1 MAAAQANVNCAPQ
14 HSSQRMDRNML
25 PRKTLLSWS
34 TGKDSAWTLHRLR
47 QDASVQLVGLV
58 TTINTAFG
66 RVAMHGVRR
75 ELLEQQAAATGL
87 PVFELPIPHP
97 CPNEV
102 YQRSMAEFVARQR
115 AAGVEAIAFGDL
127 FLEDIRRYREQ
138 ALAGTGMT
146 PLFPLWGL
154 DTAVLAREMIAAG
167 LAGYISA
174 LDPDRLPARFAGR
187 GFYAE
192 LLVKLPAGV
201 DPCGENG
208 EFHTFACAGPMF
220 DRPIA
225 VTLGEVVL
233 REGFVFCD
241 LRSAQALAASSRSR
255 CDRRVGRAGD
265 TAGAKDPGPARRRP

>member
-1 MAAAQANVNCAPQ
+1 MYLAVPKMSPAC
-14 HSSQRMDRNML
+14 
-25 PRKTLLSWS
+25 
-34 TGKDSAWTLHRLR
+34 
-47 QDASVQLVGLV
+47 
-58 TTINTAFG
+58 
-66 RVAMHGVRR
+66 
-75 ELLEQQAAATGL
+75 
-87 PVFELPIPHP
+87 
-97 CPNEV
+97 
-102 YQRSMAEFVARQR
+102 
-115 AAGVEAIAFGDL
+115 VEAIAFCDL
-127 FLEDIRRYREQ
+127 FLEDILRYREQ

-167 LAGYISA
+167 LAGSISA

-187 GFYAE
+187 GFDAE

-225 VTLGEVVL
+225 VTLGDVVL

-241 LRSAQALAASSRSR
+241 LRSAQALAASNRSR